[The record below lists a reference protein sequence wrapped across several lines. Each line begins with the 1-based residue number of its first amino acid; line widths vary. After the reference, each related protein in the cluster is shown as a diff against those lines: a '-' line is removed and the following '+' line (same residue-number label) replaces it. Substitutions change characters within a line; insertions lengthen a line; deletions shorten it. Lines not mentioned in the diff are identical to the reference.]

1 MVYPILL
8 PPLNN
13 LVRSHKRV
21 HENSLKWLLAGLNF
35 HKATRLRQMIGQNKS
50 LLAKVLECMCF
61 GWVQGTSVAEMFTI
75 LLFNIGGLYQVK
87 YFTPLKIATLI
98 KLSLIWGELEEIWL
112 WEFSWH
118 KNHVKNIL
126 QHQETC
132 KRMLTAALF
141 KTRSINSGMD
151 K

>member
-1 MVYPILL
+1 
-8 PPLNN
+8 
-13 LVRSHKRV
+13 
-21 HENSLKWLLAGLNF
+21 
-35 HKATRLRQMIGQNKS
+35 MIGQNKS

-112 WEFSWH
+112 
-118 KNHVKNIL
+118 
-126 QHQETC
+126 
-132 KRMLTAALF
+132 
-141 KTRSINSGMD
+141 
-151 K
+151 